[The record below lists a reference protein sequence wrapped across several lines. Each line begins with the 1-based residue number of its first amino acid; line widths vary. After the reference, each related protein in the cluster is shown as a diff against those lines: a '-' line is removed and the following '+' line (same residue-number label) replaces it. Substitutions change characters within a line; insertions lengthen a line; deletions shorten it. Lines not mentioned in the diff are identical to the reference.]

1 MKNYILGLSLLVVF
15 NAAVAKRCE
24 AAIVINI
31 TTSSTGANLSIAGS
45 GTIADGQTGNI
56 DFDDFGDV
64 FDSLVVADTPLN
76 FSAPIVFEIFR
87 PGSGATFTRSYSQVF
102 FDEQAAS
109 DDLILLADA
118 TNEFQDGDLYS
129 VNGDATLSGDFS
141 GLAIG
146 TFSSTTNDSA
156 LTRFGTTTLNVT
168 AVPEPS
174 FSMLFLAG
182 GISGLASIVRF
193 AFQFQFRKNFLNAA

>member
-1 MKNYILGLSLLVVF
+1 MKSYLLGLSFVVAF
-15 NAAVAKRCE
+15 SASVAERCE

-31 TTSSTGANLSIAGS
+31 ATSSTGANFSIAGS

-64 FDSLVVADTPLN
+64 FDSLVVSDTPLT
-76 FSAPIVFEIFR
+76 FSTPIVIEILR
-87 PGSGATFTRSYSQVF
+87 PGTGATFSRSYSQIF
-102 FDEQAAS
+102 FDEQAVS

-129 VNGDATLSGDFS
+129 VNGNVTLSGDFS
-141 GLAIG
+141 GLAQG
-146 TFSSTTNDSA
+146 TFISTTNDSA
-156 LTRFGTTTLNVT
+156 ATRFGTTTLNVT

-174 FSMLFLAG
+174 TLAILGMLG
-182 GISGLASIVRF
+182 TGSV
-193 AFQFQFRKNFLNAA
+193 AFQRRRSNR